1 MLLLQRALL
10 DSPNTYRLFQS
21 SWRRLT
27 HKRHKESGDSKSK
40 AFWFCFKREKK
51 KKKKEKKKKKKRL
64 TTEHVSFGLQTT
76 PEIETEVLRHQ
87 TVRGK
92 C

>member
-10 DSPNTYRLFQS
+10 DSPNIYRLFQS

-27 HKRHKESGDSKSK
+27 HKRHEKSEDIKSK
-40 AFWFCFKREKK
+40 AFWFCFKRKK
-51 KKKKEKKKKKKRL
+51 KGEEEKEEKKRL

-92 C
+92 Y

>member
-1 MLLLQRALL
+1 M
-10 DSPNTYRLFQS
+10 
-21 SWRRLT
+21 
-27 HKRHKESGDSKSK
+27 EEE
-40 AFWFCFKREKK
+40 EKK
-51 KKKKEKKKKKKRL
+51 KL

-92 C
+92 Y

>member
-10 DSPNTYRLFQS
+10 DSPNIYRLFQS

-27 HKRHKESGDSKSK
+27 HKRHEKSEDIKSK
-40 AFWFCFKREKK
+40 AFWFYFKRKKEEKK
-51 KKKKEKKKKKKRL
+51 RKKKRL

-92 C
+92 Y

>member
-1 MLLLQRALL
+1 MMRSSDCALSELVLMMLLRMF
-10 DSPNTYRLFQS
+10 SFQMMIEK
-21 SWRRLT
+21 LI
-27 HKRHKESGDSKSK
+27 
-40 AFWFCFKREKK
+40 KK
-51 KKKKEKKKKKKRL
+51 KKKKQKQKRRKEKKKL

-92 C
+92 Y

>member
-1 MLLLQRALL
+1 METVNPQKTQGEWRLQKQSILVLL
-10 DSPNTYRLFQS
+10 Y
-21 SWRRLT
+21 
-27 HKRHKESGDSKSK
+27 KRKE
-40 AFWFCFKREKK
+40 

>member
-1 MLLLQRALL
+1 MLLLQRTLL
-10 DSPNTYRLFQS
+10 DSPNTYRLFQC

-27 HKRHKESGDSKSK
+27 HKRHKESRDSKSK
-40 AFWFCFKREKK
+40 VFWFCFKRE

>member
-10 DSPNTYRLFQS
+10 DSPNIYRLFQS

-27 HKRHKESGDSKSK
+27 HKRHKKSEDTKSK
-40 AFWFCFKREKK
+40 AFWFCFKRKK
-51 KKKKEKKKKKKRL
+51 KKKGKEEKKRL
-64 TTEHVSFGLQTT
+64 TTKHVSFGLQTT

-92 C
+92 Y

>member
-1 MLLLQRALL
+1 METVNPQKRRVETPKAKHSGFAL
-10 DSPNTYRLFQS
+10 
-21 SWRRLT
+21 
-27 HKRHKESGDSKSK
+27 KE
-40 AFWFCFKREKK
+40 